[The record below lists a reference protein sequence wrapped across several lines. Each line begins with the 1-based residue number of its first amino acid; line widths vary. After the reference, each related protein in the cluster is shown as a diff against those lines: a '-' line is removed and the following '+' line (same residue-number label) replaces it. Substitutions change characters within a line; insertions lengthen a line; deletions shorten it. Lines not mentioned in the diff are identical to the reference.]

1 MATRRTLRMERKRM
15 EGVRIMNQMFNSATR
30 KYIYGLCIAA
40 VPVLIY
46 FKLMP
51 AEAAPIILPLV
62 LAILNIQEPEKPAQ
76 GVTEASEGH
85 GR

>member
-15 EGVRIMNQMFNSATR
+15 EGVRIMNIFNSTTR
-30 KYIYGLCIAA
+30 KYIYGICIAA
-40 VPVLIY
+40 LPVLIY

-62 LAILNIQEPEKPAQ
+62 LAILNIQEPQKPAQ
-76 GVTEASEGH
+76 GVTDASEGH